1 MSRDAFARQ
10 LPKFTNNALPVKPPF
25 MFNGMSTRVFPL
37 RANLDALQHLCDG
50 YLNIVPPEAGY
61 FRASVPYVYLMVL
74 DYGQIAEAVVQVGWF
89 AQLEVFFSV
98 PVEWYKLVNGRWVF
112 HDWAVFT
119 PYVFVNDTFSVPLG
133 RTVYGFPKVLATMV
147 ATESQWVS
155 DPVAPVT
162 VARIET
168 QVFPETYSD
177 SGLEKRVFLDVE
189 RTPTSNLR
197 IPFDPSDPAMP
208 WTIASN
214 LADAIGGFGRDAMW
228 MMQAMRI
235 SPVNPAAYPWIFPQ
249 MLDRL
254 PPVFAPG
261 GKGFVQTS
269 LNLKQFRRAD
279 DPQHICYQSL
289 TSGQMVT
296 TAINGAGLLGENRTV
311 LGDLSGGYNIKLL
324 ERTSLPIERT
334 LGLEVALRV
343 NLGGSDVAVLKPV
356 LPFWFNADLR
366 YEHGNNVAWR
376 SHDGVWKDE
385 SGQPFDP
392 AQKPATTKSDRPE
405 FNCMI
410 STAIEAISGPFQY
423 SDTTVRVLP
432 LLAKRNKLQKF
443 LDDSLNHPLGSP
455 VLKSPCENSGRAPLA
470 DARGSARC
478 SLDRES
484 NGTPTVREGSTSAF
498 AQTPHTDGKPEQVR
512 IVPEGGTAEEH
523 VRFSVWAHPPARS
536 SLRDPVESDT
546 AYVYLTATSFGG
558 VKSKTNNVGNWAK
571 YELSFLIPVYWE
583 RLVEGQWTIIGV
595 GVVPAYSFVDD
606 CIAAIS
612 RIEVQGLDVM
622 TANFVRPESVW
633 LSPEGELSA
642 DPQQTL
648 LRVEAEVFVGA
659 AQKSSV
665 QPVIDISRGAVDAGL
680 GNAPDSPW
688 HWAEQLRDELGAK
701 KATKLD
707 FPDDL
712 RVARALALEFL
723 GNQTPVSIYT
733 LKQFRDVADADKA
746 CYQSLVRVPR
756 ALNEILDVREI
767 EDTLVVK
774 IHDYPALSIV
784 ETLGLASVPLPDEPK
799 GIVHSVQA
807 IRPFYIRATLTEPL
821 AERLLARCGGTEWTL
836 SPATF
841 QTMLSNEKGSPVIM
855 ADLKAEMLQDQMDPS
870 RTAAIMYQARLR
882 YGPDNPDGISADQAV
897 KAVAR
902 VDPQMVIES
911 VLSREWTNNDPNA
924 YWRKGQQEL
933 LKGFSALPQEGV
945 IKPFAEAETSR
956 EFNNALALHP
966 GAVASKMND
975 EEIAPVVPY
984 TDRAPDTAATVA
996 LTANAPRS
1004 TAAARWRA
1012 QLAEIIE
1019 RRRAFSE
1026 QQLRLEQSVDILA
1039 PVAILGLPR
1048 LESALNQMQQPTL
1061 STDPL
1066 GAAFTEFMDSLQKIQ
1081 ELHIAG
1087 EPSETNNLDTVVLA
1101 TNLRLGELLAIL
1113 RGLLVPGDPP
1123 GANMER
1129 VMGAGELYR
1138 QAVDLAR
1145 QYCGDQQQAL
1155 LNKLSRAYQKPD
1167 YCIRRDAVGSGKDRW
1182 LPLAYSWN
1190 DDWYYGMKF

>member
-1 MSRDAFARQ
+1 MNPDAFAKQ

-37 RANLDALQHLCDG
+37 RANLDSLQHLCDG
-50 YLNIVPPEAGY
+50 YLNIVPKEAGY

-74 DYGQIAEAVVQVGWF
+74 DYGQIAEAVVRVGWF

-189 RTPTSNLR
+189 RVPTSNLR
-197 IPFDPSDPAMP
+197 IPFDPSDPVMP

-235 SPVNPAAYPWIFPQ
+235 SPVNPGAYPWIFPQ

-269 LNLKQFRRAD
+269 LNLKQFRRSD
-279 DPQHICYQSL
+279 DPQHICYQAL

-296 TAINGAGLLGENRTV
+296 TAVNGAGLLGENRAV

-356 LPFWFNADLR
+356 LPFWFNVDLR
-366 YEHGNNVAWR
+366 YERGNNVAWR
-376 SHDGVWKDE
+376 SQDGIWKDE
-385 SGQPFDP
+385 AGQPFDP
-392 AQKPATTKSDRPE
+392 AQKLAATKSDLPE

-432 LLAKRNKLQKF
+432 LLAKREKLQKF

-455 VLKSPCENSGRAPLA
+455 VL
-470 DARGSARC
+470 D
-478 SLDRES
+478 
-484 NGTPTVREGSTSAF
+484 
-498 AQTPHTDGKPEQVR
+498 TDGKPEQVR
-512 IVPEGGTAEEH
+512 IVSEAGTGEEH

-536 SLRDPVESDT
+536 GLRDPVPSDT

-571 YELSFLIPVYWE
+571 YELSFMIPVYWE
-583 RLVEGQWTIIGV
+583 RLVEGQWTIVGV

-622 TANFVRPESVW
+622 TANFLRPESVW
-633 LSPEGELSA
+633 LSPKGELSA
-642 DPQQTL
+642 DPAQTL

-659 AQKSSV
+659 GQKSSI

-680 GNAPDSPW
+680 GRAPDSPW

-756 ALNEILDVREI
+756 AMTEILDVREI
-767 EDTLVVK
+767 EDTLVVR
-774 IHDYPALSIV
+774 IHDYPELSIV

-799 GIVHSVQA
+799 GIVYSAQA

-821 AERLLARCGGTEWTL
+821 AERLLVRCGGTQWTL
-836 SPATF
+836 SPAAF

-870 RTAAIMYQARLR
+870 RTAAIMYEARLR
-882 YGPDNPDGISADQAV
+882 YGPGNPDGISAEQAV
-897 KAVAR
+897 HAVAR

-933 LKGFSALPQEGV
+933 LKGFSSLPQEGV
-945 IKPFAEAETSR
+945 IKPFAEAEMCR
-956 EFNNALALHP
+956 KFNNALALPP
-966 GAVASKMND
+966 GAVAGKMSD
-975 EEIAPVVPY
+975 EEIAPVVPH
-984 TDRAPDTAATVA
+984 TDGAPDTAATVA
-996 LTANAPRS
+996 LTANAPASR
-1004 TAAARWRA
+1004 AASRWRA
-1012 QLAEIIE
+1012 QMEEIIE

-1048 LESALNQMQQPTL
+1048 LESALSQMQQATL
-1061 STDPL
+1061 SVDML
-1066 GAAFTEFMDSLQKIQ
+1066 GKAFTEFMDSLQNIHD
-1081 ELHIAG
+1081 LHIAG

-1123 GANMER
+1123 GANMQR

-1145 QYCGDQQQAL
+1145 QYCNAQQQAL

-1167 YCIRRDAVGSGKDRW
+1167 YCIRRDAVGSGKDRL

-1190 DDWYYGMKF
+1190 NDWYYGMKV